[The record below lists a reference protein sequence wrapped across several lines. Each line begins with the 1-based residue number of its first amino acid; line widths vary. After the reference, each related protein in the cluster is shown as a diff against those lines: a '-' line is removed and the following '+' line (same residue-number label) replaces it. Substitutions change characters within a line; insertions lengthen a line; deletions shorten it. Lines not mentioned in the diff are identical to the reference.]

1 MNDKKTNTT
10 STVGVIGLGAMGSG
24 IANNLQHHKKLT
36 TVYNRTRNKAELFQ
50 QQNNILCS
58 KSIPELATQCTTI
71 IISVSTDNDILEVIN
86 ALLPNIQANSVVIDT
101 STIGVDTVVHCK
113 TLLATKHCY
122 FLDAPV
128 SGGSEGAK
136 KGQLVMMVGGDES
149 VLNSVRETLGCFT
162 KSINYMGEA
171 GNGQKTKAVNQ
182 IMAAGI
188 NQAVSEALAFATST
202 GIATEQLI
210 DVISGG
216 AAGNWFLEHRGKS
229 MLQDNYQPG
238 FKVKLHHKDL
248 MLCNK
253 MIEQLGE
260 NRLPIIE
267 MTLIHYQRLMDQG
280 YGDEDISVLFRS
292 KKQLLKN

>member
-1 MNDKKTNTT
+1 MKNSNSTH
-10 STVGVIGLGAMGSG
+10 TVGVIGLGAMGTG
-24 IANNLQHHKKLT
+24 IATNLLNHQKLT
-36 TVYNRTRNKAELFQ
+36 TVYNRTTSRAEQFQ
-50 QQNNILCS
+50 QQNKIDYS
-58 KSIPELATQCTTI
+58 KTLSDLASQCNI
-71 IISVSTDNDILEVIN
+71 IISSVSTDNAILEVVN
-86 ALLPNIQANSVVIDT
+86 ALLPSIQSNSVLIDT
-101 STIGVDTVVHCK
+101 STIGLDTVLKCK
-113 TLLATKHCY
+113 SLLADKQCY

-128 SGGSEGAK
+128 SGGSEGAQN
-136 KGQLVMMVGGDES
+136 GQLVMMVGGDES
-149 VLNSVRETLGCFT
+149 ILDSVRETLACFT
-162 KSINYMGEA
+162 KSINYMGES

-188 NQAVSEALAFATST
+188 NQAVSEALAFATAT

-229 MLQDNYQPG
+229 MLRDEYSPG

-248 MLCNK
+248 LLCNK
-253 MIEQLGE
+253 MIEQFGE

-267 MTLIHYQRLMDQG
+267 MTLIHYQRLMDKG
-280 YGDEDISVLFRS
+280 HGDEDISALFRS